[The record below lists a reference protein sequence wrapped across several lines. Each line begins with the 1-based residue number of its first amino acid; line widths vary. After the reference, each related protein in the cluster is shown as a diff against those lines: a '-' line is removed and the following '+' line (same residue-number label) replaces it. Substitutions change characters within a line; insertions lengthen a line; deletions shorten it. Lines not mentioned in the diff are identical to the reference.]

1 MSGNK
6 ASWVL
11 GNTEGVVFT
20 IEEVLEMIE
29 YLIENSYIKAFG
41 NIFRQAKG
49 IIMGGKSSGWLSDC
63 SLMVDEHKYV
73 INKIKNGLVD
83 EADKLKYFRR
93 YRDDCTSLDIDNFLT
108 IAQEI
113 YPPSL
118 TLTQENDSPTKV
130 NVLDMVAEIK
140 DGRIV
145 TKVYC
150 KTYHFPF
157 DVISLPFLESNLDT
171 RICYNVFYGQVIR
184 FQRLTSLKE
193 DFETRVNFLAGI
205 LIKRG
210 YDKKL
215 LLKQFCRAI
224 DKYTSEFSKWS
235 LPLDLRAWFFQI
247 IHIN

>member
-1 MSGNK
+1 MRF
-6 ASWVL
+6 L
-11 GNTEGVVFT
+11 GAVFGV
-20 IEEVLEMIE
+20 
-29 YLIENSYIKAFG
+29 
-41 NIFRQAKG
+41 
-49 IIMGGKSSGWLSDC
+49 
-63 SLMVDEHKYV
+63 H
-73 INKIKNGLVD
+73 
-83 EADKLKYFRR
+83 
-93 YRDDCTSLDIDNFLT
+93 LDIANFLT

-145 TKVYC
+145 TKIYC
-150 KTYHFPF
+150 KTDHFPF

-193 DFETRVNFLAGI
+193 DFEARVNFLAGI

-224 DKYTSEFSKWS
+224 DKYTSEFQKWS
-235 LPLDLRAWFFQI
+235 LPLDLKSWFFQI
-247 IHIN
+247 VHIN